1 VLNDPV
7 ATRSMTQAL
16 GGGAV
21 RQRTPWLPLLSALL
35 ELARGQAALVQHTER
50 AWASATFSGTRHNV
64 RLAFTGDKAVAAGE
78 DFIAALPDHEFAI
91 PRQLVA
97 DAAVLSADHALL
109 PQPVL
114 EVEVQ
119 LLLLEDL

>member
-1 VLNDPV
+1 VLSDPV

-16 GGGAV
+16 GGGAA

-35 ELARGQAALVQHTER
+35 ELARGQAALVQHSER
-50 AWASATFSGTRHNV
+50 AWASATFSGSRHTV
-64 RLAFTGDKAVAAGE
+64 RLAFTGEEAVEAGE
-78 DFIAALPDHEFAI
+78 QFIAALPEHEFAI

-97 DAAVLSADHALL
+97 DAAVISADHVLL
-109 PQPVL
+109 PEPLL

-119 LLLLEDL
+119 LLLLEDQ

>member
-1 VLNDPV
+1 MLSDPV

-16 GGGAV
+16 GGGAA

-35 ELARGQAALVQHTER
+35 ELAHGHAALIQHCER
-50 AWASATFSGTRHNV
+50 AWASATFSGTRHTV
-64 RLAFTGDKAVAAGE
+64 RLAFAGDEAVAAGE
-78 DFIAALPDHEFAI
+78 EFIAALPEHEFAI

-97 DAAVLSADHALL
+97 DAAVLCADHVLL
-109 PQPVL
+109 PQPML